1 MKRITIGSSCIEIQE
16 KDLPGLMTS
25 EDAFETCRNLG
36 NSWGLPTIS
45 ELNEMFEN
53 RDATDGYANVSYWS
67 STKDEFGD
75 SYYMEF
81 FDDYCRSQINTDGDA
96 ECYVRAVRSLG

>member
-1 MKRITIGSSCIEIQE
+1 
-16 KDLPGLMTS
+16 MTS

-36 NSWGLPTIS
+36 NSLGLHTIS

-53 RDATDGYANVSYWS
+53 RDATNAYSNVSYWS

-75 SYYMEF
+75 IYYMEF
-81 FDDYCRSQINTDGDA
+81 FDDDCRSQINTIIGSA
-96 ECYVRAVRSLG
+96 TMRK

>member
-16 KDLPGLMTS
+16 KDLPGAMTS

-45 ELNEMFEN
+45 
-53 RDATDGYANVSYWS
+53 
-67 STKDEFGD
+67 
-75 SYYMEF
+75 
-81 FDDYCRSQINTDGDA
+81 
-96 ECYVRAVRSLG
+96 

>member
-75 SYYMEF
+75 S
-81 FDDYCRSQINTDGDA
+81 
-96 ECYVRAVRSLG
+96 